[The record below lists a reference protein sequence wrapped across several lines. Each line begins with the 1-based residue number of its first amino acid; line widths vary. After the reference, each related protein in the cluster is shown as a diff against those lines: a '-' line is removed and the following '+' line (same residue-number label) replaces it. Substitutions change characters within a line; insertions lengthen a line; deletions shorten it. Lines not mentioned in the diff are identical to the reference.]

1 MDPRLLI
8 VVIISSLRRAKDP
21 VLRIAV
27 VAALDVALAP
37 DLQLLRLES
46 LLLLLLVDVV
56 GDGEVA

>member
-1 MDPRLLI
+1 M
-8 VVIISSLRRAKDP
+8 DP
-21 VLRIAV
+21 VLGIAV

-37 DLQLLRLES
+37 DLQLLGLES

>member
-37 DLQLLRLES
+37 DLQLLGLES

>member
-1 MDPRLLI
+1 MDPRFLI
-8 VVIISSLRRAKDP
+8 VVIISALRRAMDP
-21 VLRIAV
+21 VLGIAV

-37 DLQLLRLES
+37 DLQLLGLES